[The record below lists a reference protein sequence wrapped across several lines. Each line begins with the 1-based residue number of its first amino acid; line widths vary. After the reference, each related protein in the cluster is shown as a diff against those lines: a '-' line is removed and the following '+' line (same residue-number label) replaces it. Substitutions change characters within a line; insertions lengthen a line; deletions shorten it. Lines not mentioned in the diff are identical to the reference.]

1 MAGVL
6 RAVNRVLVG
15 LAGLLLLC
23 AGGAVLAAGL
33 DLGVPS
39 WWPWHGPDAVL
50 LSEARRGRGEWRWA
64 VVVAVL
70 AALVLLA
77 LVWLLAQLRQRRLAE
92 VLVDTGDGE
101 GAVLRGRALEG
112 AVESEAETL
121 DGVARARVRLTGR
134 RTAPAARVSL
144 LLEPHASPADTLREL
159 TAGTLAR
166 ARASARL
173 AALPAEARLRA
184 VKQAPRRVN

>member
-6 RAVNRVLVG
+6 RTVNRVLVA

-23 AGGAVLAAGL
+23 VGGAVLAAGL

-39 WWPWHGPDAVL
+39 WLPWHGPDEVL

-70 AALVLLA
+70 AVLVLLA
-77 LVWLLAQLRQRRLAE
+77 LVWLLAQLRQRRLSE

-101 GAVLRGRALEG
+101 GAVLRGRALED

-134 RTAPAARVSL
+134 RTAPTARVSL

-159 TAGTLAR
+159 SSGTLAR
-166 ARASARL
+166 ARNSARL
-173 AALPAEARLRA
+173 ADLPAEARLRA